1 MKEKTIKEI
10 ISGNIKRLINE
21 KNIKQKEF
29 AKKIEVSESSVS
41 NYINGVN
48 FFPLEKVPIV
58 VKIIECTVNDLFSP
72 LFDKII
78 IEEDLKELLDKV
90 KQIYQMPRGK
100 ESLPME
106 LHKLE
111 IYLRERL
118 KEKLKEGDA
127 DRQASS

>member
-1 MKEKTIKEI
+1 MKEQEVRKI
-10 ISGNIKRLINE
+10 ISGNIKRLIKE
-21 KNIKQKEF
+21 SGIKSKDF
-29 AKKIEVSESSVS
+29 ADKMGVKKSVVSKYKSGE
-41 NYINGVN
+41 N
-48 FFPLEKVPIV
+48 FFPLLKVPIV
-58 VKIIECTVNDLFSP
+58 TGMLNCTINDLFSP
-72 LFDKII
+72 LFDKIM
-78 IEEDLKELLDKV
+78 IEEDLKEMLNKV
-90 KQIYQMPRGK
+90 KQIYRMPRGK